1 MLQQMTL
8 FHYFQWLSNYS
19 VVYIYVCVYIHTYIC
34 IYINTF
40 SLSIHLLMD
49 IVCFHVLAIVS
60 SAAVNMGVHASF

>member
-8 FHYFQWLSNYS
+8 FHSFQWLSNYS
-19 VVYIYVCVYIHTYIC
+19 VVCVCVCVCVYK
-34 IYINTF
+34 TF

-60 SAAVNMGVHASF
+60 SAAMNIRLHTSF